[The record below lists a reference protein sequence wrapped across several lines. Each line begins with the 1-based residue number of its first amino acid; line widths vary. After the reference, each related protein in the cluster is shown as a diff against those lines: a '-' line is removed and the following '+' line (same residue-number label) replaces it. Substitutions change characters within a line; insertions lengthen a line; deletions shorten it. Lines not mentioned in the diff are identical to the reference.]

1 MHIDKFVGYMNF
13 HWLTDASDFTGMLM
27 KKRRFPPG
35 VEPRSI
41 IVLERFLPYRAHLL
55 SSKIARPADYTLPD
69 GTTVRARDWRV
80 ILQLACRGP
89 LTNRELSSMVG
100 LDAANITRV
109 VQNLGELG
117 LVTTRPSNTDRRKQI
132 ISLTAKGAAAH
143 DAIAPDRLNAS
154 ETMLACLSPKER
166 EQFFTM
172 LDRLEEHLQNEAT
185 DEEWDD

>member
-1 MHIDKFVGYMNF
+1 
-13 HWLTDASDFTGMLM
+13 
-27 KKRRFPPG
+27 
-35 VEPRSI
+35 
-41 IVLERFLPYRAHLL
+41 
-55 SSKIARPADYTLPD
+55 
-69 GTTVRARDWRV
+69 
-80 ILQLACRGP
+80 
-89 LTNRELSSMVG
+89 MVG

-109 VQNLGELG
+109 VQNLGELE

-172 LDRLEEHLQNEAT
+172 LDRLEEHLQNEAA